1 MTPRL
6 VAGAACA
13 DNARTMKATS
23 AAKQTSAPAA
33 GDEQIIELG
42 RAVLEREGQ
51 AIAKA
56 QANVA
61 QEFVRAIR
69 MILAC
74 RGRVAVTGMGKAGLV
89 GRKIQATL
97 ASTGTPSYALHPAEA
112 IHGDLGMIQA
122 EDLILALSNSGE
134 SEELIRLFPVF
145 RKLGC
150 QIMLMTGRPRSRGAQ
165 LADVVL
171 DIGDVAEAC
180 PLGLAPSA
188 STTAMLGL
196 GDALALTLMKL
207 RDISPEQYAR
217 YHPGGALGR
226 SLMRVHEMMRRD
238 ADCPR
243 LTPEEPLD
251 RYYDVCAAAPR
262 RAGAAAV
269 VDAAGVLVGFFTDGD
284 LRRLHREGKP
294 LDIRMGEVM
303 TKNPKF
309 ARESDLVADAL
320 RTMQRY
326 KIDELP
332 AVDDAHRLTGLVDI
346 QDLVACGFST
356 FEEP

>member
-1 MTPRL
+1 
-6 VAGAACA
+6 
-13 DNARTMKATS
+13 MKATVS
-23 AAKQTSAPAA
+23 KTKPDAQVSSD
-33 GDEQIIELG
+33 DERVIALG
-42 RAVLEREGQ
+42 RDILTREAEAIAQACQNLDSAFARAVKLVLE
-51 AIAKA
+51 
-56 QANVA
+56 
-61 QEFVRAIR
+61 
-69 MILAC
+69 C
-74 RGRVAVTGMGKAGLV
+74 RGRIAVTGMGKAGLV
-89 GRKIQATL
+89 GRKVQATL
-97 ASTGTPSYALHPAEA
+97 ASTATPSYALHPGEA

-134 SEELIRLFPVF
+134 SEELVRLMPVF

-150 QIMLMTGRPRSRGAQ
+150 QIVLMTGRPKSRCAQ

-180 PLGLAPSA
+180 PLGLAPSS
-188 STTAMLGL
+188 STTAMLAL
-196 GDALALTLMKL
+196 GDALALTVMKL
-207 RDISPEQYAR
+207 RNVSPEQYAR
-217 YHPGGALGR
+217 NHPGGSLGR
-226 SLMRVHEMMRRD
+226 SLMRVHEVMRRD

-243 LTPEEPLD
+243 LTADDPLD

-269 VDAAGVLVGFFTDGD
+269 VDGAGRLIGFFTDGD

-294 LDIRMGEVM
+294 LDIRMGQVM
-303 TKNPKF
+303 TRNPKV
-309 ARESDLVADAL
+309 ARETDLVADAL

-332 AVDDAHRLTGLVDI
+332 AVDAEGRLTGLIDI

-356 FEEP
+356 FDEP